1 MKFLCSFLTLFLLIF
16 ITVTSAL
23 ASDRETILSHGR
35 SIGIPDQV
43 MIYVAKKES
52 GFRCSPNN
60 PRYRGPLQ
68 ISRSSAKALGW
79 NGKGSLNNCTQ
90 GLLYGARHLKL
101 CVNKVGNNPKAA
113 ARCHASP
120 GSYGVRLIWK

>member
-1 MKFLCSFLTLFLLIF
+1 MKFLCIFLTLIFLY
-16 ITVTSAL
+16 SPAS
-23 ASDRETILSHGR
+23 ASDRSLILSHAK
-35 SIGIPDQV
+35 SVGIPIEV
-43 MIYVAKKES
+43 MKYVAKKES